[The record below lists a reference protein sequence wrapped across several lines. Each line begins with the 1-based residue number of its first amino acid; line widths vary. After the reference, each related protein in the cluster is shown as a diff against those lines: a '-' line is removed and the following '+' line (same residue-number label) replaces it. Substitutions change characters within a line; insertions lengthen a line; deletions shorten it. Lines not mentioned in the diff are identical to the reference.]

1 MKWLNRRFFFT
12 TLRGRL
18 MLSVA
23 ILHAIMMTTF
33 IIDLTF
39 RQKEMLLDRQE
50 EMAIAYCQ
58 TLSTNASEWLASND
72 VSGLQELIESQR
84 HNSEII
90 YAMLVDHSGLIL
102 AHTSKTRIG
111 EYSADLPRIVQQTI
125 ISKSPELIDIAV
137 PVMLAGRHLG
147 WARIGLGQKMAKEKL
162 NEITNSGLLYVVVT
176 IIIGAFVAWVMG
188 RNLSNRL
195 YVIQRTVKKI
205 AAGDSAAR
213 THLKGSDEASVLAKE
228 FNIMLDTLERTE
240 KQRKESE
247 EALRER
253 EAMLKTVFDNS
264 PVGIEIY
271 DKSGFL
277 KKANKKV
284 DEIFGTNSEKLIDKY
299 NLLKDPKYQYGD
311 MLDRLKNG
319 AEVTHEVEI
328 DFNTVQYE
336 TTKKESVYLNIIITP
351 ISELLSK
358 NIGYIIQVTDV
369 TDKKL
374 TDQKIM
380 KAVIQTQENER
391 HEIGSELHDNV
402 CQILVATLMNI
413 GVLRKSLPPSSAPIL
428 DQTKQFVN
436 MAFEDIR
443 NISHRVA
450 PVFFTD
456 TKLEDAFSRLLSTF
470 KFGENVKVLLHIGV
484 DDGKYH
490 LSPELKLNLYRIL
503 QEQLSNIQKHAKAKN
518 ISIDVIIDLATLKM
532 LVIDDGIG
540 FDVDRIAEGIG
551 IANMRRRTEL
561 FSGKFEIVSSPGNG
575 CVLKVEFPVEKQSKA
590 G

>member
-1 MKWLNRRFFFT
+1 MKWLSSRFIFK

-23 ILHAIMMTTF
+23 ILHAVMMTAF

-39 RQKEMLLDRQE
+39 RQKDMLLDRQE

-58 TLSTNASEWLASND
+58 TLSTSASEWLAAYD

-90 YAMLVDHSGLIL
+90 YAMLVDHSGLVL
-102 AHTSKTRIG
+102 AHTNKKNIG
-111 EYSADLPRIVQQTI
+111 KYSTDMPRMVQQTI

-147 WARIGLGQKMAKEKL
+147 WARIGLGQKVAKEKL
-162 NEITNSGLLYVVVT
+162 SQITNSGLLYVVVT
-176 IIIGAFVAWVMG
+176 IVIGAFVAWVMG

-195 YVIQRTVKKI
+195 YVIQHTVKKI
-205 AAGDSAAR
+205 VAGDSAAR
-213 THLKGSDEASVLAKE
+213 THLSGSDEASVLAKE
-228 FNIMLDTLERTE
+228 FNIMLDTLETAE
-240 KQRKESE
+240 KKRKESE
-247 EALRER
+247 EALRES

-264 PVGIEIY
+264 PVGIEIF
-271 DKSGFL
+271 DKDGFL
-277 KKANKKV
+277 KKTNKRV
-284 DEIFGTNSEKLIDKY
+284 NEIFGTDSELLIGRY
-299 NLLKDPKYQYGD
+299 NLLEDPKYRYGD
-311 MLDRLKNG
+311 LWEKLKSG
-319 AEVTHEVEI
+319 MEVTHEVEI
-328 DFNTVQYE
+328 DFSTVQYQ
-336 TTKKESVYLNIIITP
+336 TTKREPVYLHITITP
-351 ISELLSK
+351 ISEVLSK

-413 GVLRKSLPPSSAPIL
+413 GVLRKVLPPSSAPIL

-436 MAFEDIR
+436 TAFEDIR

-470 KFGENVKVLLHIGV
+470 KFGDDVKVLLHLAA
-484 DDGKYH
+484 DQDKYL

-503 QEQLSNIQKHAKAKN
+503 QEQLSNIQKYARAKN
-518 ISIDVIIDLATLKM
+518 ISIDVIIDRSVLKM
-532 LVIDDGIG
+532 IVIDDGVG
-540 FDVDRIAEGIG
+540 FDFDRVVQGIG

-575 CVLKVEFPVEKQSKA
+575 CLLKVEFPVEKLSNA
-590 G
+590 N